1 LIKADLHIHTC
12 YSMDCSTT
20 LEQIIHRCIELGI
33 GCLAIA
39 DHGTIAGA
47 MKMKELSPFPI
58 IVAEEVLT
66 PDGEIMG
73 MFLTEEIPTRISAE
87 ETIRR
92 IKDQGGLVCIP
103 HPYDMMRSSAFNNS
117 RSLEAIMPSVDII
130 EVFNARS
137 LAPGSELKARRLLK
151 KFGKLA
157 SAGSDAH
164 MAGEIGN
171 AYIEMPPFKS
181 KEEFLKSLAQGTI
194 TGHKA
199 SPLVHLESTRSK
211 LRKRFKLNY

>member
-1 LIKADLHIHTC
+1 LVKADLHIHTC
-12 YSMDCSTT
+12 YSMDCSSS
-20 LEQIIHRCIELGI
+20 LQQIIDRCMGLGI
-33 GCLAIA
+33 NCLAIA

-47 MKMKELSPFPI
+47 MKIREICPFTI
-58 IVAEEVLT
+58 IIAEEVLT

-73 MFLTEEIPTRISAE
+73 MFLSEEIPTRISAE

-103 HPYDMMRSSAFNNS
+103 HPFDLMRSSAFNNS
-117 RSLEAIMPSVDII
+117 KSLEAIMPSVDII

-137 LAPGSELKARRLLK
+137 LDPGSELKGRRLMK

-164 MAGEIGN
+164 TPSEIGN
-171 AYIEMPPFKS
+171 VYIEMPLFKG
-181 KEEFLKSLAQGTI
+181 KEEFLRSLAQGI
-194 TGHKA
+194 IIGRKA
-199 SPLVHLESTRSK
+199 NPLVHLESTKNK
-211 LRKRFKLNY
+211 LRKRFTPRK